1 MQGAKAGQF
10 SALYRSVPINNLTW
24 NGFLIFGG
32 TFKQE
37 IISMEDAIRTKMTG
51 DDRLG
56 FIS

>member
-1 MQGAKAGQF
+1 MRGAKAGQF
-10 SALYRSVPINNLTW
+10 STLKGSIPINNLTW
-24 NGFLIFGG
+24 NSFLIFGG

-37 IISMEDAIRTKMTG
+37 IISMEDAIRTKMTS